1 MAVIARTNAPRP
13 PLHGRVVEVHD
24 RRGLLKT
31 PDVFDL
37 RVIIWSPKFGVH
49 AHSLP
54 GIRGIT
60 HAIAVAER
68 IGQAEA
74 RATR

>member
-1 MAVIARTNAPRP
+1 MAVVARTSASRP

-24 RRGLLKT
+24 RRGLLKM

-37 RVIIWSPKFGVH
+37 RVIIWSPVFGIH

-54 GIRGIT
+54 GVRGRA
-60 HAIAVAER
+60 HAIDVAER

-74 RATR
+74 RARR